1 MPLRTAVLGS
11 TREFADYLRSLDLR
25 FDTPPAEGDLS
36 KYSLVICRGEVG
48 DAAKLRKYVEGGGN
62 VALHRVTPQAFAAV
76 KKEFGLELHL
86 QPYSGIVSKADSDD
100 PLSDVILRQDLYWL
114 GEHRGIS
121 WAETPR
127 AGNMADSVLGLSLDP
142 AKAKSFEVD
151 GWALQGGLVERR
163 QDHVVFATVGTATG
177 EVEFPE
183 DGLYVFGV
191 VGRGTPC
198 RGDYPIASVAVDGRP
213 VGAVSVDS
221 PQTCTRTTFG
231 EVAKGRHKVSVA
243 FTNDATDA
251 AKGEDRNLVVDKLLI
266 ARSSFPLPSGEGRVR
281 GEGGGA
287 VPDSRGPHPSPLPK
301 GEGVKAKGEGERREA
316 PLPRV
321 CFLTS
326 PPAVAA
332 VRVGKGLVVI
342 DQLRWDTEERNA
354 RKAARYASTLLAAL
368 GGDFAD
374 RPSWAIECETMTP
387 QPDMGWFHADGSAA
401 HFGCNGWI
409 KTPIEVA
416 AAGRYTMEVVA
427 GGTAAQGVYPH
438 VEVRIDGKKAVK
450 VQLTSGGLRPYPVA
464 IELPA
469 GKHELSLAF
478 TNDLNV
484 GGEDRNLTL
493 DKVVFYRE

>member
-1 MPLRTAVLGS
+1 MEFLRGPLGLLDTPKPASQALPLRTAVLCS
-11 TREFADYLRSLDLR
+11 TGEFAGYLRSLGLR
-25 FDTPPAEGDLS
+25 FDAPPADADLS

-48 DAAKLRKYVEGGGN
+48 DAARLRKYAEGGGN
-62 VALHRVTPQAFAAV
+62 LMLHRLTPQAFAGV
-76 KKEFGLELHL
+76 KKEFGLELDL
-86 QPYSGIVSKADSDD
+86 QPYSGIVSKAEGND
-100 PLSDVILRQDLYWL
+100 PLSEFILREDLYWL

-142 AKAKSFEVD
+142 AKAKSYEVED
-151 GWALQGGLVERR
+151 WALQGGLVERR
-163 QDHVVFATVGTATG
+163 KDHVVYATVGSATG

-183 DGLYVFGV
+183 DGFYVFGI

-198 RGDYPIASVAVDGRP
+198 HGDHPIASVAVDGRTL
-213 VGAVSVDS
+213 GAVSVDS

-243 FTNDATDA
+243 FTNDASDP
-251 AKGEDRNLVVDKLLI
+251 AKGEDRNLIVDKLLI
-266 ARSSFPLPSGEGRVR
+266 ARHEKKSDLV
-281 GEGGGA
+281 
-287 VPDSRGPHPSPLPK
+287 
-301 GEGVKAKGEGERREA
+301 
-316 PLPRV
+316 
-321 CFLTS
+321 FLTT
-326 PPAVAA
+326 PPAVVAK
-332 VRVGKGLVVI
+332 RVGKGLLVI

-387 QPDMGWFHADGSAA
+387 QPDMGWFHADSTAA

-416 AAGRYTMEVVA
+416 AAGRYTIEVVA
-427 GGTAAQGVYPH
+427 GGTPCQGVYPH
-438 VEVRIDGKKAVK
+438 VEIGIDGKKAGE
-450 VQLTSGGLRPYPVA
+450 VQLTGGGLRPYPVA

-469 GKHELSLAF
+469 GKHELALAF

-493 DKVVFYRE
+493 DKVVFYKE